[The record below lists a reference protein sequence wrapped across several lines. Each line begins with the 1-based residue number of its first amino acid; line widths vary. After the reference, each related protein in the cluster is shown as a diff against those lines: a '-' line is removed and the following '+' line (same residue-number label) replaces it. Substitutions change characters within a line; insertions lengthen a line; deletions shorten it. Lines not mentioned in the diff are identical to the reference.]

1 MKERATGF
9 RQSRFGF
16 TREGVLLGLLPL
28 LLLVL
33 TAPGMGLDASDHHGR
48 GMLPT
53 LRGGQLAGVNKL
65 AYLLGPPRRRD
76 IVAVWTGKDLMVKR
90 IVGLPGEEVAAR
102 DGTLYVNGSP
112 LREPYAI
119 NRHWNVATGKL
130 DVNSFLVVGDNR
142 FQTIVAVVSRERIVG
157 RICLCAISPFHGDH
171 GAPCAPK

>member
-33 TAPGMGLDASDHHGR
+33 TAREWAWMPLIITGES
-48 GMLPT
+48 MLPT

-157 RICLCAISPFHGDH
+157 RICLCARSSPNS
-171 GAPCAPK
+171 